1 MDVRE
6 VIVHACDDRWAPFDS
21 RRSEPVERSK
31 YAETRDRVMSVR
43 PAWLTFRRY
52 AAATTGMTLTLFA
65 IGVYTAATGSGL
77 ACEAQWPLCSD
88 QLIPALT
95 INPDFIEWFHRVW
108 AMVTGFLIIGVA
120 AWTWMGSFDRRTR
133 LAATLAVVVLP
144 VQITVGAITVTIGGL
159 VPDGYTVSTHAA
171 HLIVALII
179 FTLLGLT
186 TLWGRDP
193 GSRGGSPGL
202 LRVAL
207 GIALAGLVGS
217 AVLSRAVPFLT
228 YSPGA
233 QAWFYVVGLT
243 AHLGLLAAIVYATEA
258 MGGGYAGIDAATART
273 TRTLAGGAM
282 ALLVVTLLLGR
293 DLVLYTSFWQR
304 VNLVALGGAVALA
317 AGAVWLARR
326 ESGTQTVS
334 VPTGG
339 D

>member
-1 MDVRE
+1 
-6 VIVHACDDRWAPFDS
+6 
-21 RRSEPVERSK
+21 
-31 YAETRDRVMSVR
+31 MSVR

-120 AWTWMGSFDRRTR
+120 AWTWLGSFDRRTR

-159 VPDGYTVSTHAA
+159 VPGGYTVSTHAA
-171 HLIVALII
+171 HLIVALVI
-179 FTLLGLT
+179 FTLLGLA

-193 GSRGGSPGL
+193 SARGGSTRLLQLSLGVALTGL
-202 LRVAL
+202 LA
-207 GIALAGLVGS
+207 S

-233 QAWFYVVGLT
+233 QAWFYVAGLT
-243 AHLGLLAAIVYATEA
+243 AHLGLIAAVVYATEA
-258 MGGGYAGIDAATART
+258 MGGDYADVDAPTART
-273 TRTLAGGAM
+273 TRVLAGGAL
-282 ALLVVTLLLGR
+282 AFLVATLLLGR
-293 DLVLYTSFWQR
+293 DLVLYTTFWQQ

-317 AGAVWLARR
+317 AGAVWVVRR
-326 ESGTQTVS
+326 ESENPS
-334 VPTGG
+334 MSIPAGG